1 MKYKYLYQD
10 RQNRNCE
17 GWIEARNRENA
28 YTLIRKQGIK
38 PYRVIGDDPWNWRP
52 WAIGAAFAFLVAGCV
67 ALGILAS
74 RGTTESL
81 PTVRQQIVGDVDFAT
96 LPTSLDRY
104 LAWFARPG
112 AWVDR
117 PEATFEEMK
126 EFEAEL
132 DDPPALDGAQ
142 SPNKP
147 SRHLLMRI
155 IEGMKAEIRL
165 QIEGGMTMQECCA
178 ALEERQKREQ
188 KIRLKAAESVK
199 MAQENYRA
207 EMLERVNRRLKSMG
221 MAELGDNDILKK

>member
-38 PYRVIGDDPWNWRP
+38 PYRVIGEDPWNWRP
-52 WAIGAAFAFLVAGCV
+52 WAIGAAFAVLVIGCV
-67 ALGILAS
+67 ALGILAA
-74 RGTTESL
+74 REKMETA
-81 PTVRQQIVGDVDFAT
+81 PTVRQQITGEIDFAS
-96 LPTSLDRY
+96 LPTALDRY
-104 LAWFARPG
+104 LACFAQPG

-117 PEATFEEMK
+117 PEASAEEMAEFEE
-126 EFEAEL
+126 EL
-132 DDPPALDGAQ
+132 GIENNIPSTLDPQ
-142 SPNKP
+142 P
-147 SRHLLMRI
+147 STRLLMRI
-155 IEGMKAEIRL
+155 IAGMKAEMRL
-165 QIEGGMTMQECCA
+165 QIEGGMTMQECCT